1 MGDFLT
7 YTLPQLKKLILKDA
21 IGKTW
26 PVIDLDLSS
35 AILDRVKFSEIYN
48 QIKAPYSK
56 QVLESLNEFLDRLP
70 LSEFFIEYGVSPTFP
85 TKPALSNHTHIY

>member
-1 MGDFLT
+1 MGDFLA
-7 YTLPQLKKLILKDA
+7 YTLPQLKMLILKDA

-48 QIKAPYSK
+48 QIKPPYMGYHQQNRQNQS
-56 QVLESLNEFLDRLP
+56 
-70 LSEFFIEYGVSPTFP
+70 
-85 TKPALSNHTHIY
+85 

>member
-7 YTLPQLKKLILKDA
+7 YTLPQLKKIILKDA

-35 AILDRVKFSEIYN
+35 AILDRVKFLKFT
-48 QIKAPYSK
+48 IK
-56 QVLESLNEFLDRLP
+56 
-70 LSEFFIEYGVSPTFP
+70 
-85 TKPALSNHTHIY
+85 